1 MQDIPSL
8 LSCAKKFADL
18 QVIQTQ
24 PPGERTVHGIYDK
37 GSDNANFCGADC
49 SVFSKYGDS
58 GSTVSAA

>member
-24 PPGERTVHGIYDK
+24 PPGERTVQGIHSR
-37 GSDNANFCGADC
+37 GSDNADFCALIAM
-49 SVFSKYGDS
+49 FL
-58 GSTVSAA
+58 AIWR